1 MSSSVEQIKERLGIV
16 DVVGSYIKLEKA
28 GANFRARCPF
38 HNEKSPSFF
47 VSPSRESYHCF
58 GCNKGGDIITFV
70 QEIEGLDFLA
80 ALETLARKAG
90 IELKP
95 TDTKQRSENDRLYA
109 LMERA
114 TAFYEGALARNQ
126 PAKDYLLGRGLTEE
140 TIKNFRIGLAPEGWR
155 NLYDAMVAEGYADS
169 ELDKAGLVAQSS
181 SSGGA
186 KGSRLYDRF
195 RNRVMFPL
203 ANNIGKPVGFS
214 GRTLSK
220 EEQAK
225 YINSPQTVL
234 YDKSQVLYGF
244 DRAKVEIKRQDFAVL
259 VEGQMDLVL
268 AHQAGTVNA
277 VAVSGTALTDKHLA
291 ALKRLSS
298 NLVMAFD
305 GDLAGI
311 AAARRGIDLA
321 LSLGMEVKI
330 AELPAGQ
337 DPADVIAADP
347 QMWYAAVTGAK
358 HVIDFYLSVLAK
370 RGYDSRALK
379 LAISQEVLPYVPRLA
394 NAIDQAHFV
403 TKIAGLLN
411 IAEEPIWLEIRKLS
425 APAPQAGRQP
435 VKSKIELEGKASR
448 RDILLRRIVGLYFWQ
463 ETVNPSLAQKMH
475 ERVMAVIAVPLFWQQ
490 HLEKSAADKNRLIL
504 ESEIAY
510 EGMVHLEREIDDLIS
525 FLHEEELREKLNS
538 LTLKIR
544 LAEETHNYDELSLY
558 LKQFQEISKA
568 INELKK

>member
-70 QEIEGLDFLA
+70 QEIEGLDFLG
-80 ALETLARKAG
+80 ALETLALKAG

-95 TDTKQRSENDRLYA
+95 TDTKARSENDRLYK
-109 LMERA
+109 LMEQA
-114 TAFYEGALARNQ
+114 TSYYESVLARH
-126 PAKDYLLGRGLTEE
+126 PASKEYVLGRGLTEE
-140 TIKNFRIGLAPEGWR
+140 TIQKFRLGFAPDGWR
-155 NLYDAMVAEGYADS
+155 NLYEAMADKGYTED
-169 ELDKAGLVAQSS
+169 ELDKAGLVAQSAAA
-181 SSGGA
+181 SGS
-186 KGSRLYDRF
+186 KGSRVYDRF
-195 RNRVMFPL
+195 RNRIMFPL
-203 ANNIGKPVGFS
+203 ANGVGKVVGFS

-244 DRAKVEIKRQDFAVL
+244 DRAKLDIKRQDCAVL
-259 VEGQMDLVL
+259 VEGQMDLLL
-268 AHQAGTVNA
+268 AHQAGTTNT
-277 VAVSGTALTDKHLA
+277 VAVSGTALTDKHLTTI
-291 ALKRLSS
+291 KRLSN

-305 GDLAGI
+305 GDLAGVS
-311 AAARRGIDLA
+311 AARRGIDLA
-321 LSLGMEVKI
+321 LSLGMEVRI

-347 QMWYAAVTGAK
+347 QLWYSAVTEAK

-379 LAISQEVLPYVPRLA
+379 LAISQEVLPYIPRLA

-403 TKIAGLLN
+403 TKIAGMLN
-411 IAEEPIWLEIRKLS
+411 IAEEPIWLEIRKLG
-425 APAPQAGRQP
+425 APAGQMSTPSNP
-435 VKSKIELEGKASR
+435 KVELTEKASR
-448 RDILLRRIVGLYFWQ
+448 RDLVLRRIVGIYFWQ
-463 ETVNPSLAQKMH
+463 EEANPLLVQKINDQL
-475 ERVMAVIAVPLFWQQ
+475 AVILEIPLFWQQ
-490 HLEKSAADKNRLIL
+490 YLEKAAADKNRLIL
-504 ESEIAY
+504 ETELAY
-510 EGMVHLEREIDDLIS
+510 EGMTNLEQEVNELLVL
-525 FLHEEELREKLNS
+525 LHEEELREQLTT

-544 LAEETHNYDELSLY
+544 LAEQAQNYDELNLH
-558 LKQFQEISKA
+558 LKQFQEISKT